1 MLLNLQAYMES
12 HYGKSVINISSI
24 LLHLL
29 IPRRYHLLFN
39 KKKKC
44 CHASLYLNGT
54 PADYPYKEIY
64 PTQSMHEQA
73 NKAIMQLQIKEEN
86 NNV

>member
-1 MLLNLQAYMES
+1 MLLNLQEYMES

-54 PADYPYKEIY
+54 VLLIIPIKKYI
-64 PTQSMHEQA
+64 QHNLCM
-73 NKAIMQLQIKEEN
+73 NKQIKQSCN
-86 NNV
+86 YK